1 MLFFLLVTLT
11 IYLCRQPK
19 VAEWRI
25 KMYYIVQED
34 GIRKADEAQFQN
46 ASAGICI
53 LTLEE
58 WQHSKKWNEFFG
70 IWHTV
75 DSVHYC
81 KMESHRDFLFGT
93 IRVPEKGKKEKHI
106 EFALYIMKGK
116 ILLLDEEGKIEEQV
130 QFVAKSAIHQ
140 EYTIERFLYDF
151 LQSFISNDL
160 LFLEAIEQEIAN
172 IEEDVLKGK
181 ADRFNYRMLPI
192 KKVIARFY
200 HYYSQLTEI
209 GEEILDNQENFFD
222 KEDLQT
228 FQIYSDRV
236 CRLAGEA
243 QLLREYAMQVQEV
256 YQSEIGLRQNNV
268 MKILTIVTTIFLP
281 LSLIAGWY
289 GMNFS
294 FMPELQY
301 HYSYPIVFLV
311 SILIVI
317 VSLVFFKKKNFW

>member
-1 MLFFLLVTLT
+1 ME
-11 IYLCRQPK
+11 R
-19 VAEWRI
+19 
-25 KMYYIVQED
+25 KMFYIVQED
-34 GIRKADEAQFQN
+34 GIRKADETQFRK
-46 ASAGICI
+46 SCDGICI

-58 WQHSKKWNEFFG
+58 WQHNKKWNEFFG
-70 IWHTV
+70 VWHTV

-81 KMESHRDFLFGT
+81 KMESHRNFLFGT
-93 IRVPEKGKKEKHI
+93 IRVPAKEKREKNI
-106 EFALYIMKGK
+106 EFAIYIMKGWV
-116 ILLLDEEGKIEEQV
+116 LLLDEEGKIEEQV
-130 QFVAKSAIHQ
+130 KLVAKSAIHQ

-172 IEEDVLKGK
+172 IEEGVLKGK
-181 ADRFNYRMLPI
+181 AERFNYQMLPV

-209 GEEILDNQENFFD
+209 GEELLENKEHFFD

-236 CRLAGEA
+236 CRLAGET

-289 GMNFS
+289 GMNFT
-294 FMPELQY
+294 FMPELNY
-301 HYSYPIVFLV
+301 HYSYPIVFFI

-317 VSLVFFKKKNFW
+317 VSLIFFKKKHFW